1 MLKIQIAY
9 CTVLNYTEQA
19 VRLADDLLQKFE
31 TKIESL
37 TLVPSSGGRYE
48 ISVNGQL
55 LFSKLKTGRF
65 PEPGEVIG
73 LVQNL
78 SKKK

>member
-1 MLKIQIAY
+1 
-9 CTVLNYTEQA
+9 

-37 TLVPSSGGRYE
+37 TLVPSTGGRYE

-78 SKKK
+78 SKKNL